1 MLPEHIFPGPSEK
14 MKGMF
19 VTSASSG
26 ITLVLSFCPVV
37 TFCESIGQA
46 IIKDC
51 LFGSSSIH
59 SPVNIPFLIFPRAE
73 ESLVYLLEAD
83 IFSSS

>member
-1 MLPEHIFPGPSEK
+1 

-19 VTSASSG
+19 ATSVSSG
-26 ITLVLSFCPVV
+26 ITLVLSFSPVV

-46 IIKDC
+46 IIMDC

-59 SPVNIPFLIFPRAE
+59 SPVNIHFLIFPRVE
-73 ESLVYLLEAD
+73 ESLAYLLEAV
-83 IFSSS
+83 IFRSC